1 MPKNNK
7 SEKPALNTPEGRT
20 AFAAESA
27 AQAEGNP
34 FAVALFG
41 APAGNLETLIAKAER
56 RNMPQMLK
64 PGEVPEGAVVSG
76 EIIKVV
82 DSPVST
88 VKGKLLWLRHDNG
101 TEFLFPCT
109 GVIRNALAPGVEA
122 GKELQ
127 AALEKEIGKTF
138 IAKRMPSKQSAKYK
152 KEMYMF
158 DVFTVK
164 A

>member
-1 MPKNNK
+1 MSKK
-7 SEKPALNTPEGRT
+7 HKLNTPEGRT
-20 AFAAESA
+20 EFAKESEA
-27 AQAEGNP
+27 AAPEN
-34 FAVALFG
+34 AMALSLFG
-41 APAGNLETLIAKAER
+41 APAENSALEKLMEKAER
-56 RNMPQMLK
+56 RNMPQMIK
-64 PGEVPEGAVVSG
+64 PGEVPLGGIVSG
-76 EIIKVV
+76 EIVKIV

-109 GVIRNALAPGVEA
+109 GVVRNALAPGMEP

-138 IAKRMPSKQSAKYK
+138 IAKRLPSKTSAKYK

-164 A
+164 Q